1 MQKMN
6 DFLNRE
12 VEAFRTEVRITKRD
26 LMFWKRLALTQLGV
40 DSEKIEILLR
50 DRGMEG
56 LSASEMHIGGGVRKY

>member
-12 VEAFRTEVRITKRD
+12 VEAFRTEVRITKKD

-40 DSEKIEILLR
+40 DSEKIEILIR

-56 LSASEMHIGGGVRKY
+56 LSASDMNIGGGIRKY